1 MAKHPQNGPTF
12 SKAPQ
17 KKSRLMTVSS
27 PDRRQ
32 AELEETKR
40 VAANTRRF
48 NQLLHR
54 DMGEALREL
63 GFKFTPPPPI
73 KRRKIS

>member
-1 MAKHPQNGPTF
+1 VVRHPHNGPTF
-12 SKAPQ
+12 SKAPP
-17 KKSRLMTVSS
+17 KKPQPMTVSS

-40 VAANTRRF
+40 IAANTRRF
-48 NQLLHR
+48 HQLVHR
-54 DMGEALREL
+54 DPDEILREF
-63 GFKFTPPPPI
+63 GSTPPPQI